1 MQQNQSPHYT
11 FREGRLKF
19 PFRTIRQAAAARAC
33 TVSDMAD
40 LGRNAEPPAIAA
52 NNTTYIRHFLQM

>member
-1 MQQNQSPHYT
+1 FPLPHNPPSGSIHQNSQMIPNST
-11 FREGRLKF
+11 
-19 PFRTIRQAAAARAC
+19 AARAC